1 MAKTPGL
8 LESAAALLGC
18 QYLSDLHYLI
28 PCQYG
33 DLADYI
39 AQCSPEQHSLF
50 EWNDALEYLTGIEAQ
65 RSIDIAKDT
74 LVGALRAK
82 ALGTIKPAVQ

>member
-28 PCQYG
+28 PCQYS
-33 DLADYI
+33 DLADYL
-39 AQCSPEQHSLF
+39 AQCASEQFSLF

-65 RSIDIAKDT
+65 YSADIAKDT
-74 LVGALRAK
+74 LVDALRAK
-82 ALGTIKPAVQ
+82 AMGTIKPAVQ